1 MPVISSCWSTVTW
14 SASSCW
20 RSSVARNAP
29 RQFTST
35 SATSRGSAERS
46 PTWPRDDGSRRFKD
60 VAAMPPDGLS
70 TTQTP
75 GAIGPSHRVRLPTV
89 EDTQAWVSSTV
100 GRRTRWDGP
109 MAPGVWVVESPSG
122 GIAATSLKRLDPSSL
137 GQVGDRSA
145 DPRLVALVEVNCR
158 GAFRA
163 TDERQQLLL
172 SLIHISEP
180 TRQAEI
186 SYAV

>member
-70 TTQTP
+70 TTQAP

-89 EDTQAWVSSTV
+89 EDTQAW
-100 GRRTRWDGP
+100 GAR
-109 MAPGVWVVESPSG
+109 PGALLQAGDLVVLTGGLGAGKTSLTQ
-122 GIAATSLKRLDPSSL
+122 GIAAGL
-137 GQVGDRSA
+137 GVR
-145 DPRLVALVEVNCR
+145 
-158 GAFRA
+158 
-163 TDERQQLLL
+163 L

-180 TRQAEI
+180 TRLGMI
-186 SYAV
+186 SYAVFCLK